1 MIKHLFKMVWNRKRI
16 NGLMMIEIAVSFIVL
31 FVVCTAVMYLLNN
44 YRKPLGFSVDRVW
57 SIRANT
63 RLPWRT
69 HMAEKIDGMRQLT
82 LALHGL
88 PEIESIGGMAMSPY
102 SNSRGTQIV
111 QYNNRPVSADVN
123 DATDGLKD
131 VLRIDLTAGRWFSP
145 EDDGNTVRPAIIN
158 AQLAAELY
166 GSENPIGKELP
177 FNQMRVVGVVRD
189 FRKEGEFSSPTNYLI
204 SRIRA
209 GDTTEMNIPWTILIR
224 LKPGITASFE
234 EKLVKTMEAVEKT
247 WTFDVVQLEHERDA
261 RFRRE
266 LAPVAGGVIIAGF
279 LLLMVVFGL
288 TGVLWQNVT
297 QRTKEIGLRR
307 AMGGT
312 ASDISRQIHGEQ
324 FVITTIGLIAGSL
337 VVLQIPLL
345 NIVDFV
351 PIAVYLTS
359 LVIALVIMYA
369 ITHLCSL
376 IPGWFAM
383 DIEPAE
389 ALHYE

>member
-31 FVVCTAVMYLLNN
+31 FVVCTAVIYLLNN

-57 SIRANT
+57 SIRPDT
-63 RLPWRT
+63 KLPWQT
-69 HMAEKIDGMRQLT
+69 HTAEKLEGMRQLT
-82 LALHGL
+82 LALQGL
-88 PEIESIGGMAMSPY
+88 PEIESIGGMFMPPY
-102 SNSRGTQIV
+102 SNSRGTQIA
-111 QYNNRPVSADVN
+111 QYQNKPISADVN
-123 DATDGLKD
+123 GATDGIKD
-131 VLRIDLTAGRWFSP
+131 VLGVDLIAGRWFSP
-145 EDDGNTVRPAIIN
+145 EDDGNTVSPAIIN
-158 AQLAAELY
+158 EHLASELY
-166 GSENPIGKELP
+166 GPDNPIGKELP
-177 FNQMRVVGVVRD
+177 FNQLRVVGVVRD
-189 FRKEGEFSSPTNYLI
+189 FRKEGEFSAPTNYLI
-204 SRIRA
+204 SRIRTN
-209 GDTTEMNIPWTILIR
+209 DTTQMRIPWTILIR
-224 LKPGITASFE
+224 LKPGITAAFE

-247 WTFDVVQLEHERDA
+247 WTFDVIQLEQERDA

-279 LLLMVVFGL
+279 LLLMVLFGL

-312 ASDISRQIHGEQ
+312 AADISRQIHGEQ
-324 FVITTIGLIAGSL
+324 FVITTIGLAAGAL
-337 VVLQIPLL
+337 LVLQVPLL
-345 NIVDFV
+345 NIAAFV
-351 PIAVYLTS
+351 PTAVYLTS
-359 LVIALVIMYA
+359 LAIALVIMYA